1 MAKTR
6 STKTA
11 KTAGRGGAKKS
22 TRGRKKSAKSAPA
35 YELPGGFWRQ
45 ILAILMLLIAV
56 VLIVSWMGDGGDL
69 LNVTDNIMKEWIGRA
84 RYLLPVLLGWL
95 AVKIFRSDNNRLPP
109 VMWTA
114 SVLMIFWAAGV
125 FGLGTVG
132 QAHPEGGMIG
142 EWLNGFIVQIL
153 NPSAAIIIY
162 VILIFVTLLFILQ
175 MNPVTAFQAVAGLF
189 RTTEKQEEEPE
200 NSLKKTREPKTK
212 LKPAPKLSDLDMEIN
227 VNSGEEETGKKEKE
241 KPEKAGLFA
250 KFGKH
255 KKEKKPDIAV
265 NENEP
270 EKKMPAMAEKA
281 PDRAL
286 VATADAN
293 WKMPTADL
301 LEKKQSSADAGDVRQ
316 NAALIKST
324 LADFNI
330 DVEMGDANKGPRVT
344 QYTMR
349 PPAGVNLSK
358 ILARDKEIA
367 LNLAVDSKKLRI
379 EAPIPGTRLVGV
391 EVPNIKAAV
400 VRLYGVV
407 DSAEWKRGTEPLSF
421 AVGKDI
427 SGKAVVANLAKMPH
441 LLIAGTTGSGKSVMT
456 NTLISSLL
464 YHNSP
469 SDLKLIIVDPKQV
482 EMAQYNDIP
491 HLLTPVI
498 TEADKSLSAMKWA
511 VNEMEKR
518 YTIMAE
524 ERVKNIVDYNNKMAE
539 KAAAAK
545 QEETKKETA
554 KSAKE
559 AVKADNNVE
568 VKDAK
573 AEKNAKPAPEVK
585 DTPKADEPQ
594 GERMPYIV
602 IIIDEMADLMMVAG
616 KDLEMLIVRIAQKG
630 RAAGIHLVLATQR
643 PEAKVI
649 TGLIKANIPGKI
661 AFAVN
666 SQIDSRIMLDQ
677 GGAEKLL
684 GMGDML
690 MLTTE
695 MMGKPRRIQGA
706 WTSDTDIAKITD
718 FIRAQRAP
726 EYNKE
731 VISQAVQIKG
741 MGPADG
747 GAIGDLGRRYDPND
761 AVVRKAI
768 EITLRNGKFSTAS
781 LQTWL
786 GKGHGFVS
794 GLAIWLE
801 EIGVIGPANGHKP
814 RDVLI
819 TSMEE
824 FDQLTNNSKDE

>member
-6 STKTA
+6 STKTG
-11 KTAGRGGAKKS
+11 KTASRSGAKKS
-22 TRGRKKSAKSAPA
+22 TRGRKKATSTPA

-45 ILAILMLLIAV
+45 IMAILMLFLAV
-56 VLIVSWMGDGGDL
+56 VLIFAWMGDGGEL
-69 LNVTDNIMKEWIGRA
+69 LNTTDGILNEWIGRA
-84 RYLLPVLLGWL
+84 RYLMPALLAWL
-95 AVKIFRSDNNRLPP
+95 AVKIFRSENNRIPP
-109 VMWTA
+109 VMWMA
-114 SVLMIFWAAGV
+114 SILMIFWAAGV
-125 FGLGTVG
+125 FGLSTVG
-132 QAHPEGGMIG
+132 EPHPNGGMIG
-142 EWLNGFIVQIL
+142 AWLNGFMVQIL
-153 NPSAAIIIY
+153 NPGVAIFIY
-162 VILIFVTLLFILQ
+162 VILIFITLLFILQ
-175 MNPVTAFQAVAGLF
+175 MNPVTAMQAVGNLF
-189 RTTEKQEEEPE
+189 RTTEKQPVEPE
-200 NSLKKTREPKTK
+200 KVAKKTREPKEK
-212 LKPAPKLSDLDMEIN
+212 LKPAPKLSDLDVEIN
-227 VNSGEEETGKKEKE
+227 VNSGEEEAKPKKHERG
-241 KPEKAGLFA
+241 GLFA
-250 KFGKH
+250 KFGR
-255 KKEKKPDIAV
+255 KKEKPDIEIAA
-265 NENEP
+265 NT
-270 EKKMPAMAEKA
+270 EKKSTVAEKA

-286 VATADAN
+286 VSTTDAN
-293 WKMPTADL
+293 WKMPGLDL
-301 LEKKQSSADAGDVRQ
+301 LEKKQSPADAGDVHQ
-316 NAALIKST
+316 NAALIQST
-324 LADFNI
+324 LADFGI

-349 PPAGVNLSK
+349 PPSGVNLSK
-358 ILARDKEIA
+358 ILARDKELA
-367 LNLAVDSKKLRI
+367 LNLAVDKIRI

-391 EVPNIKAAV
+391 EVPNVKSAD
-400 VRLYGVV
+400 VRLRGVLE
-407 DSAEWKRGTEPLSF
+407 SPEWKRAEDPLTF

-464 YHNSP
+464 YHNAP
-469 SDLKLIIVDPKQV
+469 SDMKLIIVDPKQV
-482 EMAQYNDIP
+482 EMVQYNDIP
-491 HLLTPVI
+491 HLLTPII
-498 TEADKSLSAMKWA
+498 TSVEKALSAMKWA

-524 ERVKNIVDYNNKMAE
+524 EKVKNIVDYNTKMARKASE
-539 KAAAAK
+539 VSKTAAAVADK
-545 QEETKKETA
+545 PATKTT
-554 KSAKE
+554 
-559 AVKADNNVE
+559 E
-568 VKDAK
+568 VAQDGVDSKTTENEPPK
-573 AEKNAKPAPEVK
+573 AEE
-585 DTPKADEPQ
+585 Q
-594 GERMPYIV
+594 SERMPYIV
-602 IIIDEMADLMMVAG
+602 VIIDEMADLMMMAG

-661 AFAVN
+661 AFAVG
-666 SQIDSRIMLDQ
+666 SQLDSRIMLDQ

-684 GMGDML
+684 GKGDML

-706 WTSDTDIAKITD
+706 WASDDDVAKVTD
-718 FIRAQRAP
+718 FLRAQRAP

-731 VISQAVQIKG
+731 VIAQAVQIKG
-741 MGPADG
+741 MGPSDG

-761 AVVRKAI
+761 PIVRKAI
-768 EITLRNGKFSTAS
+768 EVTLRNGKFSTAS

-824 FDQLTNNSKDE
+824 FDQLANGGGQDS

>member
-1 MAKTR
+1 MCIKLCYNDIMAKTR
-6 STKTA
+6 STKA
-11 KTAGRGGAKKS
+11 KTSSRGGSKKS
-22 TRGRKKSAKSAPA
+22 TRGRKSKKSTPQ

-45 ILAILMLLIAV
+45 IVAILMLLVAV
-56 VLIVSWMGDGGDL
+56 VLVISWMGDGGDL
-69 LNVTDNIMKEWIGRA
+69 LNVTDGILNEWIGRA
-84 RYLLPVLLGWL
+84 RYLLPVLLAWL
-95 AVKIFRSDNNRLPP
+95 AIKIFRSENNRIPP

-114 SVLMIFWAAGV
+114 SILMIFWAAGV
-125 FGLGTVG
+125 FGLDSVG
-132 QAHPEGGMIG
+132 QPRPNGGMIG
-142 EWLNGFIVQIL
+142 AWLNSFMVQIL
-153 NPSAAIIIY
+153 NPGAAIIIY

-175 MNPVTAFQAVAGLF
+175 MNPATAFGAVASLF
-189 RTTEKQEEEPE
+189 RTTEKKEEEPE
-200 NSLKKTREPKTK
+200 KLPRKMREPKEK
-212 LKPAPKLSDLDMEIN
+212 LKPAPKLSDLDVEIN
-227 VNSGEEETGKKEKE
+227 VNSDDEDTAKKPKEK
-241 KPEKAGLFA
+241 KGLFA
-250 KFGKH
+250 KFGK
-255 KKEKKPDIAV
+255 KKDKVVDTPVEAAEKKAETV
-265 NENEP
+265 
-270 EKKMPAMAEKA
+270 AEKA

-286 VATADAN
+286 VAMTDPN
-293 WKMPTADL
+293 WKMPTLDL
-301 LEKKQSSADAGDVRQ
+301 LEKKQSPADAGDVRQ

-324 LADFNI
+324 LADFGI
-330 DVEMGDANKGPRVT
+330 DVEMDEANKGPRVT

-349 PPAGVNLSK
+349 PPSGVNLSK
-358 ILARDKEIA
+358 ILARDKELA
-367 LNLAVDSKKLRI
+367 LNLAVDKIRI

-391 EVPNIKAAV
+391 EIPNVKSAD
-400 VRLYGVV
+400 VRLRGVLE
-407 DSAEWKRGTEPLSF
+407 SPEWKKQAVEPLVF

-482 EMAQYNDIP
+482 EMVQYNDIP
-491 HLLTPVI
+491 HLLTPII
-498 TEADKSLSAMKWA
+498 TSVEKALSAMKWA

-524 ERVKNIVDYNNKMAE
+524 EKVRNIVDYNNKMARKGITEATVE
-539 KAAAAK
+539 KAAKAK
-545 QEETKKETA
+545 A
-554 KSAKE
+554 GE
-559 AVKADNNVE
+559 AVKAEDAADGAKSAENVVE
-568 VKDAK
+568 Q
-573 AEKNAKPAPEVK
+573 
-585 DTPKADEPQ
+585 Q
-594 GERMPYIV
+594 GEKMPYIV
-602 IIIDEMADLMMVAG
+602 VIIDEMADLMMMAG

-661 AFAVN
+661 AFAVG

-677 GGAEKLL
+677 PGAEKLL
-684 GMGDML
+684 GKGDML
-690 MLTTE
+690 LLTTD

-706 WTSDTDIAKITD
+706 WASDEDVAKVTD
-718 FIRAQRAP
+718 FLRAQRAP
-726 EYNKE
+726 EYNNE
-731 VISQAVQIKG
+731 VIAQAVQIKG

-761 AVVRKAI
+761 PVVRKAI
-768 EITLRNGKFSTAS
+768 EVTLRNGKFSTAS

-824 FDQLTNNSKDE
+824 FDQLANGGGGQG